1 MKDLNLI
8 ELTDLE
14 KRYGKKEALTGIN
27 LTIGRGKI
35 IGLLGPNGSGKTTL
49 IKLLNGLLQPTS
61 GEIKVNGK
69 APGVDS
75 KKIISYL
82 PDKMYFADWMKIA
95 DLMDF
100 FEDFY
105 EDFDRKKAEGMCETL
120 KINTEAKVKSL
131 SKGNK
136 EKVQLVL
143 VMCRKAQ
150 LYLLDEPIAG
160 VDPAARDFILD
171 TILNNYNEEGTVII
185 STHLIADIEK
195 IMDEVIFIKE
205 GNIVT
210 YKSADDLREESGKS
224 IDALFREISYRCIQ
238 RRGRS
243 MLGKLIK
250 YDLKALAKIL
260 APLWGVLLV
269 MGLIFGISI
278 RSNLDGIGNT
288 MIVFSLVVIV
298 AVIVAIFVMNVII
311 VIQRFWNGLLQEEGY
326 LMFTLPVTTRS
337 LILSKVISALIISCG
352 TALVISL
359 LGVEIIAIS
368 PVKLMDTVTYF
379 GNWVIKVHAGPWI
392 GYGAVIAVVGL
403 LSGIYHIYAA
413 MVIGQLSNGN
423 RFLFAFVAYAVLS
436 IIVSLIGIPSMTNL
450 DNMGSSLQNTF
461 GFDSDLWIYLVENI
475 VIIIIYHI
483 VTEVILTKKLN
494 LE

>member
-1 MKDLNLI
+1 
-8 ELTDLE
+8 
-14 KRYGKKEALTGIN
+14 
-27 LTIGRGKI
+27 
-35 IGLLGPNGSGKTTL
+35 
-49 IKLLNGLLQPTS
+49 
-61 GEIKVNGK
+61 
-69 APGVDS
+69 
-75 KKIISYL
+75 
-82 PDKMYFADWMKIA
+82 
-95 DLMDF
+95 
-100 FEDFY
+100 
-105 EDFDRKKAEGMCETL
+105 
-120 KINTEAKVKSL
+120 
-131 SKGNK
+131 
-136 EKVQLVL
+136 
-143 VMCRKAQ
+143 
-150 LYLLDEPIAG
+150 
-160 VDPAARDFILD
+160 
-171 TILNNYNEEGTVII
+171 
-185 STHLIADIEK
+185 
-195 IMDEVIFIKE
+195 
-205 GNIVT
+205 
-210 YKSADDLREESGKS
+210 
-224 IDALFREISYRCIQ
+224 
-238 RRGRS
+238 

-311 VIQRFWNGLLQEEGY
+311 VIQRFWNGLLQEE
-326 LMFTLPVTTRS
+326 V
-337 LILSKVISALIISCG
+337 
-352 TALVISL
+352 LVISL

-403 LSGIYHIYAA
+403 LNGIYHIYAA

-423 RFLFAFVAYAVLS
+423 RFLFAFVAYAGLS

-461 GFDSDLWIYLVENI
+461 GFDGDLWIYLVENI
-475 VIIIIYHI
+475 VIIIVYHI

>member
-1 MKDLNLI
+1 
-8 ELTDLE
+8 
-14 KRYGKKEALTGIN
+14 
-27 LTIGRGKI
+27 
-35 IGLLGPNGSGKTTL
+35 
-49 IKLLNGLLQPTS
+49 
-61 GEIKVNGK
+61 
-69 APGVDS
+69 
-75 KKIISYL
+75 
-82 PDKMYFADWMKIA
+82 
-95 DLMDF
+95 
-100 FEDFY
+100 
-105 EDFDRKKAEGMCETL
+105 
-120 KINTEAKVKSL
+120 
-131 SKGNK
+131 
-136 EKVQLVL
+136 
-143 VMCRKAQ
+143 
-150 LYLLDEPIAG
+150 
-160 VDPAARDFILD
+160 
-171 TILNNYNEEGTVII
+171 
-185 STHLIADIEK
+185 
-195 IMDEVIFIKE
+195 
-205 GNIVT
+205 
-210 YKSADDLREESGKS
+210 
-224 IDALFREISYRCIQ
+224 
-238 RRGRS
+238 

-278 RSNLDGIGNT
+278 RSNLEGIGNT

-298 AVIVAIFVMNVII
+298 AVIVAIFVMNVIV
-311 VIQRFWNGLLQEEGY
+311 VIQRFWKGLLQEEGY

-461 GFDSDLWIYLVENI
+461 GFDGDLWIYLVENI
-475 VIIIIYHI
+475 VIIIVYHI
-483 VTEVILTKKLN
+483 VTEVILTKKLMKYDLKYYRKIMLPLWAVLIIYGIVHGIN
-494 LE
+494 TVFNYETFYDHIPIKAQAIVVVTGIYFIFCVNIILVIQRFWKSMYGKESYLTHTLPVTVRKLILSKVFSAIIISFTTVFIFFAENDILIYIQSIVYHGEASLQGIPIRHFQDFTKTKVVLTILYMIIYGIIWTMHLIYQAYTAICIGQMRSKNRFATMIIVGAFLFLVGYEMQVVLLQHNRYYSWFYLPCLIAFLVEIVLCHLVIEFILTRKLNIN

>member
-1 MKDLNLI
+1 
-8 ELTDLE
+8 
-14 KRYGKKEALTGIN
+14 
-27 LTIGRGKI
+27 
-35 IGLLGPNGSGKTTL
+35 
-49 IKLLNGLLQPTS
+49 
-61 GEIKVNGK
+61 
-69 APGVDS
+69 
-75 KKIISYL
+75 
-82 PDKMYFADWMKIA
+82 
-95 DLMDF
+95 
-100 FEDFY
+100 
-105 EDFDRKKAEGMCETL
+105 
-120 KINTEAKVKSL
+120 
-131 SKGNK
+131 
-136 EKVQLVL
+136 
-143 VMCRKAQ
+143 
-150 LYLLDEPIAG
+150 
-160 VDPAARDFILD
+160 
-171 TILNNYNEEGTVII
+171 
-185 STHLIADIEK
+185 
-195 IMDEVIFIKE
+195 
-205 GNIVT
+205 
-210 YKSADDLREESGKS
+210 
-224 IDALFREISYRCIQ
+224 
-238 RRGRS
+238 

-423 RFLFAFVAYAVLS
+423 RFLFAFVAYAALS
-436 IIVSLIGIPSMTNL
+436 IIVSLIGIPTMESL
-450 DNMGSSLQNTF
+450 GNMGSNLQNAF

-475 VIIIIYHI
+475 VIIIISSHSFL
-483 VTEVILTKKLN
+483 VLN
-494 LE
+494 LFVLFPTSYIQKFLIFLYDNSSQLASFWSDSKYSMDTPR

>member
-1 MKDLNLI
+1 
-8 ELTDLE
+8 
-14 KRYGKKEALTGIN
+14 
-27 LTIGRGKI
+27 
-35 IGLLGPNGSGKTTL
+35 
-49 IKLLNGLLQPTS
+49 
-61 GEIKVNGK
+61 
-69 APGVDS
+69 
-75 KKIISYL
+75 
-82 PDKMYFADWMKIA
+82 
-95 DLMDF
+95 
-100 FEDFY
+100 
-105 EDFDRKKAEGMCETL
+105 
-120 KINTEAKVKSL
+120 
-131 SKGNK
+131 
-136 EKVQLVL
+136 
-143 VMCRKAQ
+143 
-150 LYLLDEPIAG
+150 
-160 VDPAARDFILD
+160 
-171 TILNNYNEEGTVII
+171 
-185 STHLIADIEK
+185 
-195 IMDEVIFIKE
+195 
-205 GNIVT
+205 
-210 YKSADDLREESGKS
+210 
-224 IDALFREISYRCIQ
+224 
-238 RRGRS
+238 

-288 MIVFSLVVIV
+288 MIVFSLV
-298 AVIVAIFVMNVII
+298 II

-352 TALVISL
+352 TVLVISL

-403 LSGIYHIYAA
+403 LNGIYHIYAA

-423 RFLFAFVAYAVLS
+423 RFLFAFVAYAGLS

-461 GFDSDLWIYLVENI
+461 GFDGDLWIYLVENI
-475 VIIIIYHI
+475 VIIIVYHI

>member
-1 MKDLNLI
+1 
-8 ELTDLE
+8 
-14 KRYGKKEALTGIN
+14 
-27 LTIGRGKI
+27 
-35 IGLLGPNGSGKTTL
+35 
-49 IKLLNGLLQPTS
+49 
-61 GEIKVNGK
+61 
-69 APGVDS
+69 
-75 KKIISYL
+75 
-82 PDKMYFADWMKIA
+82 
-95 DLMDF
+95 
-100 FEDFY
+100 
-105 EDFDRKKAEGMCETL
+105 
-120 KINTEAKVKSL
+120 
-131 SKGNK
+131 
-136 EKVQLVL
+136 
-143 VMCRKAQ
+143 
-150 LYLLDEPIAG
+150 
-160 VDPAARDFILD
+160 
-171 TILNNYNEEGTVII
+171 
-185 STHLIADIEK
+185 
-195 IMDEVIFIKE
+195 
-205 GNIVT
+205 
-210 YKSADDLREESGKS
+210 
-224 IDALFREISYRCIQ
+224 
-238 RRGRS
+238 

-352 TALVISL
+352 TVLVISL

-403 LSGIYHIYAA
+403 LNGIYHIYAA

-423 RFLFAFVAYAVLS
+423 RFLFAFVAYAGLS
-436 IIVSLIGIPSMTNL
+436 IGIPSMTNL

-461 GFDSDLWIYLVENI
+461 GFDGDLWIYLVENI
-475 VIIIIYHI
+475 VIIIVYHI

>member
-1 MKDLNLI
+1 
-8 ELTDLE
+8 
-14 KRYGKKEALTGIN
+14 
-27 LTIGRGKI
+27 
-35 IGLLGPNGSGKTTL
+35 
-49 IKLLNGLLQPTS
+49 
-61 GEIKVNGK
+61 
-69 APGVDS
+69 
-75 KKIISYL
+75 
-82 PDKMYFADWMKIA
+82 
-95 DLMDF
+95 
-100 FEDFY
+100 
-105 EDFDRKKAEGMCETL
+105 
-120 KINTEAKVKSL
+120 
-131 SKGNK
+131 
-136 EKVQLVL
+136 
-143 VMCRKAQ
+143 
-150 LYLLDEPIAG
+150 
-160 VDPAARDFILD
+160 
-171 TILNNYNEEGTVII
+171 
-185 STHLIADIEK
+185 
-195 IMDEVIFIKE
+195 
-205 GNIVT
+205 
-210 YKSADDLREESGKS
+210 
-224 IDALFREISYRCIQ
+224 
-238 RRGRS
+238 

-352 TALVISL
+352 TVLVISL
-359 LGVEIIAIS
+359 LGVES

-403 LSGIYHIYAA
+403 LNGIYHIYAA

-423 RFLFAFVAYAVLS
+423 RFLFAFVAYAGLS

-461 GFDSDLWIYLVENI
+461 GFDGDLWIYLVENI
-475 VIIIIYHI
+475 VIIIVYHI

>member
-1 MKDLNLI
+1 
-8 ELTDLE
+8 
-14 KRYGKKEALTGIN
+14 
-27 LTIGRGKI
+27 
-35 IGLLGPNGSGKTTL
+35 
-49 IKLLNGLLQPTS
+49 
-61 GEIKVNGK
+61 
-69 APGVDS
+69 
-75 KKIISYL
+75 
-82 PDKMYFADWMKIA
+82 
-95 DLMDF
+95 
-100 FEDFY
+100 
-105 EDFDRKKAEGMCETL
+105 
-120 KINTEAKVKSL
+120 
-131 SKGNK
+131 
-136 EKVQLVL
+136 
-143 VMCRKAQ
+143 
-150 LYLLDEPIAG
+150 
-160 VDPAARDFILD
+160 
-171 TILNNYNEEGTVII
+171 
-185 STHLIADIEK
+185 
-195 IMDEVIFIKE
+195 
-205 GNIVT
+205 
-210 YKSADDLREESGKS
+210 
-224 IDALFREISYRCIQ
+224 
-238 RRGRS
+238 

-298 AVIVAIFVMNVII
+298 AV
-311 VIQRFWNGLLQEEGY
+311 
-326 LMFTLPVTTRS
+326 
-337 LILSKVISALIISCG
+337 IISCG

>member
-120 KINTEAKVKSL
+120 KINTEAKIKSL

-185 STHLIADIEK
+185 STHLIA
-195 IMDEVIFIKE
+195 
-205 GNIVT
+205 
-210 YKSADDLREESGKS
+210 
-224 IDALFREISYRCIQ
+224 
-238 RRGRS
+238 
-243 MLGKLIK
+243 
-250 YDLKALAKIL
+250 
-260 APLWGVLLV
+260 
-269 MGLIFGISI
+269 
-278 RSNLDGIGNT
+278 
-288 MIVFSLVVIV
+288 
-298 AVIVAIFVMNVII
+298 
-311 VIQRFWNGLLQEEGY
+311 
-326 LMFTLPVTTRS
+326 
-337 LILSKVISALIISCG
+337 
-352 TALVISL
+352 
-359 LGVEIIAIS
+359 
-368 PVKLMDTVTYF
+368 
-379 GNWVIKVHAGPWI
+379 
-392 GYGAVIAVVGL
+392 VVGL

-423 RFLFAFVAYAVLS
+423 RFLFAFVAYAGLS

>member
-1 MKDLNLI
+1 
-8 ELTDLE
+8 
-14 KRYGKKEALTGIN
+14 
-27 LTIGRGKI
+27 
-35 IGLLGPNGSGKTTL
+35 
-49 IKLLNGLLQPTS
+49 
-61 GEIKVNGK
+61 
-69 APGVDS
+69 
-75 KKIISYL
+75 
-82 PDKMYFADWMKIA
+82 
-95 DLMDF
+95 
-100 FEDFY
+100 
-105 EDFDRKKAEGMCETL
+105 
-120 KINTEAKVKSL
+120 
-131 SKGNK
+131 
-136 EKVQLVL
+136 
-143 VMCRKAQ
+143 
-150 LYLLDEPIAG
+150 
-160 VDPAARDFILD
+160 
-171 TILNNYNEEGTVII
+171 
-185 STHLIADIEK
+185 
-195 IMDEVIFIKE
+195 
-205 GNIVT
+205 
-210 YKSADDLREESGKS
+210 
-224 IDALFREISYRCIQ
+224 
-238 RRGRS
+238 

-352 TALVISL
+352 TVLVISL

-392 GYGAVIAVVGL
+392 GYGAVIAGL
-403 LSGIYHIYAA
+403 LNGIYHIYAA

-423 RFLFAFVAYAVLS
+423 RFLFAFVAYAGLS

-461 GFDSDLWIYLVENI
+461 GFDGDLWIYLVENI
-475 VIIIIYHI
+475 VIIIVYHI

>member
-1 MKDLNLI
+1 
-8 ELTDLE
+8 
-14 KRYGKKEALTGIN
+14 
-27 LTIGRGKI
+27 
-35 IGLLGPNGSGKTTL
+35 
-49 IKLLNGLLQPTS
+49 
-61 GEIKVNGK
+61 
-69 APGVDS
+69 
-75 KKIISYL
+75 
-82 PDKMYFADWMKIA
+82 
-95 DLMDF
+95 
-100 FEDFY
+100 
-105 EDFDRKKAEGMCETL
+105 
-120 KINTEAKVKSL
+120 
-131 SKGNK
+131 
-136 EKVQLVL
+136 
-143 VMCRKAQ
+143 
-150 LYLLDEPIAG
+150 
-160 VDPAARDFILD
+160 
-171 TILNNYNEEGTVII
+171 
-185 STHLIADIEK
+185 
-195 IMDEVIFIKE
+195 
-205 GNIVT
+205 
-210 YKSADDLREESGKS
+210 
-224 IDALFREISYRCIQ
+224 
-238 RRGRS
+238 

-298 AVIVAIFVMNVII
+298 AV
-311 VIQRFWNGLLQEEGY
+311 
-326 LMFTLPVTTRS
+326 
-337 LILSKVISALIISCG
+337 IISCG

-403 LSGIYHIYAA
+403 LSGIYHIYVA
-413 MVIGQLSNGN
+413 MVIGQLSNCN
-423 RFLFAFVAYAVLS
+423 RFLFAFVAYAGLS

>member
-1 MKDLNLI
+1 
-8 ELTDLE
+8 
-14 KRYGKKEALTGIN
+14 
-27 LTIGRGKI
+27 
-35 IGLLGPNGSGKTTL
+35 
-49 IKLLNGLLQPTS
+49 
-61 GEIKVNGK
+61 
-69 APGVDS
+69 
-75 KKIISYL
+75 
-82 PDKMYFADWMKIA
+82 
-95 DLMDF
+95 
-100 FEDFY
+100 
-105 EDFDRKKAEGMCETL
+105 
-120 KINTEAKVKSL
+120 
-131 SKGNK
+131 
-136 EKVQLVL
+136 
-143 VMCRKAQ
+143 
-150 LYLLDEPIAG
+150 
-160 VDPAARDFILD
+160 
-171 TILNNYNEEGTVII
+171 
-185 STHLIADIEK
+185 
-195 IMDEVIFIKE
+195 
-205 GNIVT
+205 
-210 YKSADDLREESGKS
+210 
-224 IDALFREISYRCIQ
+224 
-238 RRGRS
+238 

-359 LGVEIIAIS
+359 LGVEIIVIS
-368 PVKLMDTVTYF
+368 PVKLMDIVTYF

-423 RFLFAFVAYAVLS
+423 RFLFAFVAYAGLS

-461 GFDSDLWIYLVENI
+461 GFDGDLWIYLVENI
-475 VIIIIYHI
+475 VIIIVYHI